1 MDEAF
6 PFHAAGEHKTGQC
19 SAGNTDE
26 DAGSGSRLVGQWIT
40 DLPQDPTADGD
51 DDFSTAIVR
60 NRNAPNEMTRDAV
73 IKMSMTCSTMCGLRK
88 KMTATAPHS
97 QTLNCAK
104 ADSLASSNM
113 SPTTAFNSV
122 FNIPSPTPHKAP
134 MSSGA
139 AVPSTPSL
147 GCKKE
152 ATRIGLQP
160 GQ

>member
-104 ADSLASSNM
+104 ADSCVFHVAKLKHSSKIHQ
-113 SPTTAFNSV
+113 SV
-122 FNIPSPTPHKAP
+122 CLKYYQ
-134 MSSGA
+134 
-139 AVPSTPSL
+139 
-147 GCKKE
+147 KE
-152 ATRIGLQP
+152 IANQ
-160 GQ
+160 